1 MRMTTGGLFV
11 CAAAYD
17 SETDARADLAAF
29 QITADNGSVGK
40 YDTALIWRE
49 GDKVHVEKHGTPT
62 VAGIWGGALAGG
74 VVGLLFPPAIIGGAL
89 AGAAAGAVAG
99 RLWGGMS
106 RSDLK
111 DLGEL
116 LDAGE
121 WGLVI
126 VGHSMIGD
134 SMSSQLKRA
143 LRAADKRV
151 AVDAR
156 ELEKLL
162 RKPES

>member
-1 MRMTTGGLFV
+1 
-11 CAAAYD
+11 
-17 SETDARADLAAF
+17 
-29 QITADNGSVGK
+29 
-40 YDTALIWRE
+40 
-49 GDKVHVEKHGTPT
+49 
-62 VAGIWGGALAGG
+62 
-74 VVGLLFPPAIIGGAL
+74 
-89 AGAAAGAVAG
+89 
-99 RLWGGMS
+99 MS

-134 SMSSQLKRA
+134 SMSSHLKRA